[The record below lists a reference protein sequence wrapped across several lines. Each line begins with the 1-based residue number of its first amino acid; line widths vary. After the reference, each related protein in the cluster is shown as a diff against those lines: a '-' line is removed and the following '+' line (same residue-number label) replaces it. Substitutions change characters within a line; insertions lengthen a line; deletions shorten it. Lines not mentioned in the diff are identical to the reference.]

1 MEFSPVLGYFKTT
14 KKEKQ
19 IIQEQ
24 NDTIKSLQNE
34 INTLKKKISM
44 IDSKQSCNKT
54 YDSLSN
60 IEKQN
65 KINKTTID
73 LLKDL
78 ILKQSVEIRK
88 LRKNNITHLDF

>member
-19 IIQEQ
+19 IIKEQ

-34 INTLKKKISM
+34 INTLKKKISI
-44 IDSKQSCNKT
+44 IDSKQSCNTT

-78 ILKQSVEIRK
+78 IIKQSVEIRK

>member
-1 MEFSPVLGYFKTT
+1 
-14 KKEKQ
+14 
-19 IIQEQ
+19 
-24 NDTIKSLQNE
+24 
-34 INTLKKKISM
+34 M
-44 IDSKQSCNKT
+44 IDSKQSCNTT

-88 LRKNNITHLDF
+88 LRKNITHLDF